1 MKVRGVESVD
11 LDKVKIFGDRIK
23 SANVE
28 NPFGFGFQIEGDRF
42 VLISAEYPEI
52 SSICVV
58 PDCDVRLTAEAEGYE
73 PASKTVNLKEGEF
86 REIEF
91 LLKKKTKR

>member
-1 MKVRGVESVD
+1 MKVRGVESAD
-11 LDKVKIFGDRIK
+11 LEKVKILGDQIK
-23 SANVE
+23 SAHVE
-28 NPFGFGFQIEGDRF
+28 NPFGFGCQIEGDRF
-42 VLISAEYPEI
+42 VLISARYPEI

-58 PDCDVRLTAEAEGYE
+58 PDCDLTLTAEAEGYE

-91 LLKKKTKR
+91 VLKKKTKR